1 MTPLQKLI
9 YDALNL
15 SYRVACEGITF
26 SKRDDFPE
34 ISAEDFLM
42 AYSMTTGDEDW
53 ENFALRISMRVAE
66 MERLERNAL
75 EAHGLI

>member
-9 YDALNL
+9 FDALNL

-26 SKRDDFPE
+26 SKWDDFPE
-34 ISAEDFLM
+34 ISAEQFLM

-53 ENFALRISMRVAE
+53 SNFALRLSMRVAE
-66 MERLERNAL
+66 MEHLEQ
-75 EAHGLI
+75 EAYEQSFDD

>member
-9 YDALNL
+9 FDALTL

-26 SKRDDFPE
+26 SKWDDFPE
-34 ISAEDFLM
+34 ISAEDILM

-53 ENFALRISMRVAE
+53 ETFALRISTRVAE
-66 MERLERNAL
+66 MEHLEQETYERAF
-75 EAHGLI
+75 ID